1 MEDASGRIEAVESI
15 SEGARILEEVDT
27 AHTRLGCVLMPRL
40 EPRGQWKSKRHPRR
54 RVVPGIAV
62 PGTILQRE

>member
-27 AHTRLGCVLMPRL
+27 AQHEAQVRFD
-40 EPRGQWKSKRHPRR
+40 
-54 RVVPGIAV
+54 AAA
-62 PGTILQRE
+62 